1 MKNTQKIDY
10 INFLQ
15 SFAVTLVIIGH
26 CFPKLNGTEMLPIW
40 AKIIHDLIYSF
51 HMPLFFVLAGFL
63 FMNSLYRQSK
73 SIQNFT
79 NFINNKFIRL
89 IIPYFSIGTLA
100 YLLKVFIFNR
110 FAYRPASFEIV
121 FYIKSLLI
129 PWDNPNIYLWFL
141 PTIFFIF
148 LFSYLVLNNDN
159 YKKFNPI
166 IWVILSFAVSFLSN
180 FTHIKWFN
188 ISGIL
193 YYLFYFFVGVLLF
206 HLKDLITKILSNIG
220 VIIFLIILFLELQI
234 IPTYQYHS
242 INYILHYIV
251 AILGILISFSLSLY
265 CCKHN
270 IKFLWGIID
279 GKYYQIYLLSW
290 FFQCGMRIFYQMNI
304 ISYITVCFLM
314 FIASFVFPLLI
325 TSFIKR
331 YFPKF
336 KIFIGL

>member
-1 MKNTQKIDY
+1 MKTAQKIDY

-26 CFPKLNGTEMLPIW
+26 CLPKPNGTEMLPLW
-40 AKIIHDLIYSF
+40 AKIIHDMIYSF

-63 FMNSLYRQSK
+63 FINSFYRQSN
-73 SIQNFT
+73 SIQNFA
-79 NFINNKFIRL
+79 NFISTKFIRL

-100 YLLKVFIFNR
+100 YLLKVLVFNR
-110 FAYRPASFEIV
+110 FAYRPASADIV
-121 FYIKSLLI
+121 SYIKSMLI

-141 PTIFFIF
+141 PTIFFVF
-148 LFSYLVLNNDN
+148 LFSYLVLDNDN

-166 IWVILSFAVSFLSN
+166 IWVILSFIVSFLSY
-180 FTHIKWFN
+180 FTHITWLN

-206 HLKDLITKILSNIG
+206 YSKDLIIKILLNNGIMM
-220 VIIFLIILFLELQI
+220 FLILLFLEIQI
-234 IPTYQYHS
+234 IPTSQICN
-242 INYILHYIV
+242 INNILHYV
-251 AILGILISFSLSLY
+251 LAILGILISFSLSMY

-290 FFQCGMRIFYQMNI
+290 FFQCGMRILYQINI
-304 ISYITVCFLM
+304 VSYVTMCFLM
-314 FIASFVFPLLI
+314 LIASFVFPLLI
-325 TSFIKR
+325 ISFVQR
-331 YFPKF
+331 LLPKF